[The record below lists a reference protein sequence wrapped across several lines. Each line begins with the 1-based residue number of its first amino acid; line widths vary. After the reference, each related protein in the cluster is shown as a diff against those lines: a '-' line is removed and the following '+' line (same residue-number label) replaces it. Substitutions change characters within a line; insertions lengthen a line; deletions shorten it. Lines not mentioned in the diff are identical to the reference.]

1 MLTSCPTTRGTE
13 ESRILPFDYIPIGL
27 TSEPFFLSFWF
38 CQMLQSRLASSLPG
52 LESATSPGSPN
63 SSCWRKTMASRI
75 DHGCQAAPPWVWFKV
90 TFCCIHMQHSCC
102 VPAEGRVSIS
112 SISFC
117 HLRKSRLRKT
127 QGPWRAG
134 VQTGICIWARVS
146 FPPHPVLGLSWA
158 PGGPGSRG
166 MSRILARGFPGQTR
180 HPRWL
185 PCAALAGNLRARQAG
200 GKVIR
205 ARTSF

>member
-75 DHGCQAAPPWVWFKV
+75 WAGPGCLYAPLHLGNSVWFAFSAMPGHRIKTPGLADPSSNRR
-90 TFCCIHMQHSCC
+90 TFELGCFCLKLLKNHAAENILESMPVQMCTSGIVGGKMRFSKQLENGHTRQQRLG
-102 VPAEGRVSIS
+102 VPEA
-112 SISFC
+112 
-117 HLRKSRLRKT
+117 
-127 QGPWRAG
+127 AG
-134 VQTGICIWARVS
+134 GSPSLPA
-146 FPPHPVLGLSWA
+146 LA
-158 PGGPGSRG
+158 PG
-166 MSRILARGFPGQTR
+166 
-180 HPRWL
+180 
-185 PCAALAGNLRARQAG
+185 QA
-200 GKVIR
+200 
-205 ARTSF
+205 S